1 MILNAT
7 RVPRLY
13 LLRQRLRCTRLDP
26 VRTGGVYRLV
36 AGRLGVEAIS
46 AGGAAGST
54 VVVREVA
61 RPELDERPCR
71 APRGRRL
78 IAPPRPSSPSGVAR
92 MLGHAAIGGF
102 PAGGA
107 RGLDRGGSRAGK

>member
-46 AGGAAGST
+46 AGGAAGSI
-54 VVVREVA
+54 VVVRQVA
-61 RPELDERPCR
+61 RAESDERPCR
-71 APRGRRL
+71 APRGPAAHRAASAVFAERGCKN
-78 IAPPRPSSPSGVAR
+78 ARPCDGR
-92 MLGHAAIGGF
+92 F
-102 PAGGA
+102 PCW
-107 RGLDRGGSRAGK
+107 RCSRS